1 MKGVKMEEEFNVW
14 RWIDACFYMGYKQWI
29 VQMRRE
35 GKYGPTLDYAIQMHY
50 NINEMNLQGYG
61 GC

>member
-50 NINEMNLQGYG
+50 NINEMNL
-61 GC
+61 